1 MKKLII
7 MSIAL
12 LAVMMIPV
20 MAMAGSFE
28 GTIQGIS
35 CAVQGKTCPVDQ
47 EDPMAA
53 VEKDF
58 VLVTGGTYYIL
69 PGLDRAM
76 KARWI
81 NMKVRVTGAKSPKY
95 NAINAKKVEVMRGG
109 AWKLAWTPA
118 LEAEILQKSGWNLK

>member
-1 MKKLII
+1 MRKSAILT
-7 MSIAL
+7 
-12 LAVMMIPV
+12 LAVFAILLVPV

-35 CAVQGKTCPVDQ
+35 CAVQGKVCPVDA

-95 NAINAKKVEVMRGG
+95 NAISAKKVEVMRGG

-118 LEAEILQKSGWNLK
+118 LEAEILDKSGWNLK